1 MRDVFIPGG
10 LTVQGPEHQYDV
22 VDSTGAAYP
31 RNGRGDIIIPK
42 QRKDDGS
49 ESWPEFSDVV
59 TSANGRTGDV
69 KWVGGTGIRVET
81 RGQTIKISA
90 DSDAT
95 DESPWDSSAQEN
107 PCDHPGDD
115 KEGNGGGV
123 SPDDDGGSGIGG
135 GGGGGGGVS
144 AGNDDT
150 HIGDNNCCGPGSGS

>member
-10 LTVQGPEHQYDV
+10 ITVVGPEHQFDV
-22 VDSTGAAYP
+22 VDSTGEAYP

-42 QRKDDGS
+42 QRRDDI
-49 ESWPEFSDVV
+49 SDVV
-59 TSANGRTGDV
+59 TTANGLTGDV

-95 DESPWDSSAQEN
+95 DESPWDSSTQEN

-123 SPDDDGGSGIGG
+123 SPDDGGGGSDIGG

-144 AGNDDT
+144 AGNDT